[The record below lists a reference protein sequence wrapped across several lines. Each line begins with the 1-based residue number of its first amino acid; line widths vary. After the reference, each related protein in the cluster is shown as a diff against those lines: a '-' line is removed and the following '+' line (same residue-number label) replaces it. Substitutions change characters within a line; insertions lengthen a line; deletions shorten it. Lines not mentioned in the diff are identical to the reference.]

1 MVTAFDVKYGKPHPE
16 PYLIAL
22 KKARVEP
29 WQALVIENAPLGI
42 RSSVQAGIFTV
53 AVNTGVLEDKVLSD
67 AGASV
72 VFPNMEAV
80 LNHWYKIYE
89 LIIIGSGAAG
99 ITAGIYA
106 GRALIDTLVIEKLP
120 VSGGQIVKTHEID
133 NYPGLPGI
141 SGIDLGQKLKE
152 HVNQYEL
159 DHVNGEVTKFEVKGD
174 IKEITLDNDRVYR
187 AKAVLIATGADP
199 RKLGIEGEEDL
210 RGMGVSYCATCDGAF
225 FRNMVAA
232 IVGGGDTAVE
242 DALFLS
248 RICDKVY
255 LIHRRDEFRAAKI
268 YLEKVKTT
276 PNIEIITDSVVE
288 QIKGDDIVEQIQV
301 RNVKTNEVYDLE
313 IIVTG
318 KDKEHCFIPYHDNTG
333 EPPPELAEGM
343 ISIKWDK
350 INKKWITANIKEE
363 WYNYNNKEWVNV
375 VLKNHLSGLKK
386 ENFIFIICI
395 LAHMSKEISIM
406 LTL

>member
-1 MVTAFDVKYGKPHPE
+1 MKD
-16 PYLIAL
+16 
-22 KKARVEP
+22 
-29 WQALVIENAPLGI
+29 
-42 RSSVQAGIFTV
+42 
-53 AVNTGVLEDKVLSD
+53 
-67 AGASV
+67 
-72 VFPNMEAV
+72 
-80 LNHWYKIYE
+80 KIYE

-301 RNVKTNEVYDLE
+301 RNVKTNEVYDLDVNALFVAIGNKPNTE
-313 IIVTG
+313 VFRNIIDMDDYGYIVANEEGVTS
-318 KDKEHCFIPYHDNTG
+318 IPGVFAAGDVRTKT
-333 EPPPELAEGM
+333 LRQV
-343 ISIKWDK
+343 
-350 INKKWITANIKEE
+350 ITAASDGAN
-363 WYNYNNKEWVNV
+363 
-375 VLKNHLSGLKK
+375 
-386 ENFIFIICI
+386 
-395 LAHMSKEISIM
+395 AISSIERY
-406 LTL
+406 LNSLN